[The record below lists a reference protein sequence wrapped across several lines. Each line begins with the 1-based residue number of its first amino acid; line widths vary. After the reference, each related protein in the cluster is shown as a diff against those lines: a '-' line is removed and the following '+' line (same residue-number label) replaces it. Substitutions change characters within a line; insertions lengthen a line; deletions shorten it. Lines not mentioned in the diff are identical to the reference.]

1 MSVQRGGGVGGVSD
15 AFSLWTWLMLFPC
28 LSSSLAWLN
37 LSSSQLE
44 EVRGCDTVVAALRQT
59 ICRRLQDLV
68 EKEPRR
74 PIRYASRD

>member
-37 LSSSQLE
+37 LSSSQLD
-44 EVRGCDTVVAALRQT
+44 GYATLRYYT
-59 ICRRLQDLV
+59 ARLL
-68 EKEPRR
+68 
-74 PIRYASRD
+74 SRSQLPSPTNFLNNI